1 MVIQTPSPRKK
12 GKKEIL
18 ILVLFFILMEII
30 KIKTKTLSLSLSFF
44 LNIVLYDGIK
54 SKKHTSSRLKNYKW
68 KFMGYNNSENRIYN
82 KKKKRYKH
90 HNKLT
95 SNHTKFS
102 KIDS

>member
-1 MVIQTPSPRKK
+1 
-12 GKKEIL
+12 
-18 ILVLFFILMEII
+18 MEII
-30 KIKTKTLSLSLSFF
+30 KMKTKTLS

-68 KFMGYNNSENRIYN
+68 KFMGYNNSENRNYN

-95 SNHTKFS
+95 SSHTKFS
-102 KIDS
+102 KIDSEAQE